1 MMLTIRPAEPEDA
14 AKIANVQ
21 VKTWRATYADILPK
35 DYIASF
41 TGQSRAITWARILE
55 RLTDPEVV
63 MVSENED
70 REIIGYVSG
79 GPIRSVVPGHAAEIS
94 SLYVL
99 PGFQG
104 EGHGRR
110 LFMAA
115 SNRLAAAGLDG
126 LAVWVL
132 KDNPATAFYKHLGG
146 VLVSSRTD
154 REGGVHFDE
163 IAYGWGETPSYG

>member
-1 MMLTIRPAEPEDA
+1 MLTIRIAEPEDA

-21 VKTWRATYADILPK
+21 IKTWRAAYADILPK
-35 DYIASF
+35 AYIASF
-41 TGQSRAITWARILE
+41 TGQPRAIMWARIIE
-55 RLTDPEVV
+55 RLSADDVV

-70 REIIGYVSG
+70 GEVVGYVSG
-79 GPIRSVVPGHAAEIS
+79 GPIRSVVPGHTAEIS

-99 PGFQG
+99 PGYQN

-115 SNRLAAAGLDG
+115 SNRLAARGLEG

-132 KDNPATAFYKHLGG
+132 RDNPATAFYLHLGG
-146 VLVSSRTD
+146 ILVSSRT
-154 REGGVHFDE
+154 VHEADLTFDE
-163 IAYGWGETPSYG
+163 VAYGWAETPSYG

>member
-1 MMLTIRPAEPEDA
+1 MLTIRSAEPEDA

-21 VKTWRATYADILPK
+21 IKTWRATYAEIIPK

-41 TGQSRAITWARILE
+41 TGQPRAIMWARIIE
-55 RLTDPEVV
+55 RLSDDEVV
-63 MVSENED
+63 MVSETENRD
-70 REIIGYVSG
+70 VVGYISG

-115 SNRLAAAGLDG
+115 SNRLADSGLEG

-132 KDNPATAFYKHLGG
+132 KDNPATGFYKRLGG
-146 VLVSSRTD
+146 TVVSSRT
-154 REGGVHFDE
+154 VHEAGIDFDE
-163 IAYGWGETPSYG
+163 LAYGWEETPSYG

>member
-1 MMLTIRPAEPEDA
+1 MLTIRNAEPEDA

-21 VKTWRATYADILPK
+21 VKTWRAAYAGILPD
-35 DYIASF
+35 DYIGSF
-41 TGQSRAITWARILE
+41 TKQPRAIMWARLLE
-55 RLTDPEVV
+55 RLSDQDVV
-63 MVSENED
+63 MVSENAD
-70 REIIGYVSG
+70 QEILGYVSG

-99 PGFQG
+99 PGYQG

-115 SNRLAAAGLDG
+115 SNRLAAAGLEG

-132 KDNPATAFYKHLGG
+132 KENPATAFYKRLGG
-146 VLVSSRTD
+146 TVVSSRTA
-154 REGGVHFDE
+154 REGRVNFDE
-163 IAYGWGETPSYG
+163 VAYGWEKTPSYD